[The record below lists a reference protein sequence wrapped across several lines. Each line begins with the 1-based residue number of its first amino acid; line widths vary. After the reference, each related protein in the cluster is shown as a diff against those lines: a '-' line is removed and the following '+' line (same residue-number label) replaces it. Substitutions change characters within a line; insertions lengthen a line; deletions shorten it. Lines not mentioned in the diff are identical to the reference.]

1 MGAKN
6 DGAARSP
13 RKELAMTVREGDPI
27 PNVTV
32 QMLNGATVNDVPVAV
47 LCGRGLAVL
56 FAVPGAFFPACSTR
70 HLPGFVESA
79 AAFKTKGVDFI
90 GCLSVNDAFVMHA
103 WGAQNA
109 ASDTVTLLAD
119 GNGAFTRAMGL
130 EQDVTAA
137 GLGMRS
143 QRYALVARDGII
155 TRLMV
160 EQPGSFEVS
169 AAAAVLAQI

>member
-1 MGAKN
+1 
-6 DGAARSP
+6 
-13 RKELAMTVREGDPI
+13 MTAREGDLL
-27 PNVTV
+27 PNIAV
-32 QMLNGATVNDVPVAV
+32 QLLNGGNVAHVPVPQ
-47 LCGRGLAVL
+47 LCGSGLAVL

-70 HLPGFVESA
+70 HLPGFIEYA
-79 AAFKTKGVDFI
+79 AAFRAKGVGFI

-103 WGAQNA
+103 WGRQNA
-109 ASDTVTLLAD
+109 ASDSVTLLAD
-119 GNGAFTRAMGL
+119 GNGAFARAMGL
-130 EQDVTAA
+130 MQDSTAV

-169 AAAAVLAQI
+169 AAPAVLAQIQT